1 MPSSVS
7 GISETMREIEGIIT
21 RTRTA
26 VLERLCKVGEEA
38 VKIQRRDHGYKDQTG
53 NLTSSIGYVVLDHGA
68 VYRSSSFAPTPVK
81 PDKEK
86 GIKGG
91 SGKDGSKVGRDLVSL
106 LAQKYATDDIALI
119 VVAGMEYAEYV
130 EAMALNVIDSANA
143 YVLGNAEAQVKKAV
157 EAGLKAIQKKLR

>member
-7 GISETMREIEGIIT
+7 GVDKTLREIEGIIT
-21 RTRTA
+21 RTRVA
-26 VLERLCKVGEEA
+26 VLERLCKVGEGA
-38 VKIQRRDHGYKDQTG
+38 VKIQRQSHGYKDQTG
-53 NLTSSIGYVVLDHGA
+53 NLTSSIGYVVLDRGS
-68 VYRSSSFAPTPVK
+68 VYRSSSFAPVK
-81 PDKEK
+81 
-86 GIKGG
+86 GAGGG
-91 SGKDGSKVGRDLVSL
+91 SGTEGSKVGRDLVSL
-106 LAQKYATDDIALI
+106 LAQQYATDDIALI